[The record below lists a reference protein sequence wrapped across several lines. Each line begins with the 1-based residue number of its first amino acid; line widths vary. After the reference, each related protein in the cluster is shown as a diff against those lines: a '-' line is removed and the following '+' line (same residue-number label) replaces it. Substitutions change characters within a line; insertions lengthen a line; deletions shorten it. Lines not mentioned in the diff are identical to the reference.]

1 MEPDALVS
9 LIGGQCP
16 GYFHPEYLMETEI
29 GATSL
34 LIRGW
39 HCTGGSWQEK
49 SVDFSNDDA
58 ALLLN
63 SPMIKYFIQDGY
75 VHAYVND
82 RANGFHDS
90 FVIAL

>member
-1 MEPDALVS
+1 MEPEAMVS
-9 LIGGQCP
+9 LVCGQCP

-34 LIRGW
+34 LMRGW
-39 HCTGGSWQEK
+39 QCTAGSWKEIP
-49 SVDFSNDDA
+49 VEFSNDDA

-63 SPMIKYFIQDGY
+63 SPKIKYYIQDGQL
-75 VHAYVND
+75 HAFVND
-82 RANGFHDS
+82 QANGYHDS